1 MEDGI
6 LIADRPAAAAC
17 DSNCREGEGS
27 PEAQRHAAEIRFCC
41 AQARK
46 LDCIVPR
53 QAGDTLT
60 YERVGRDDGKQPAL
74 VAQAVGP
81 AARRAVDLA
90 HPVTL

>member
-1 MEDGI
+1 VRQQLPGK
-6 LIADRPAAAAC
+6 AKDR
-17 DSNCREGEGS
+17 
-27 PEAQRHAAEIRFCC
+27 QRRSATRQRSGFSC

-90 HPVTL
+90 RSCDPY